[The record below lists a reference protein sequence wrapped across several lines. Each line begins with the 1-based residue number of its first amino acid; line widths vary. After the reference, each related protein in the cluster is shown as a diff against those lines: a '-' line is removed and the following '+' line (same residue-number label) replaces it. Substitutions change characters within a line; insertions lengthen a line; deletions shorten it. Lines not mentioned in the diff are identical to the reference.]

1 VPPPATAPFCASS
14 PDNRYERGEALCK
27 GGPRLSLG
35 RRLAIRLAYALEL
48 SGTLGLA
55 VLSLLVFT
63 RAGSWLYAAVDD
75 LPWWGR
81 ALLFP
86 VLVLAVLMLLR
97 LPLSF
102 RRGYAGERRWG
113 FSTQTA
119 RGWLLDRVKGV
130 AVGAVLTAVAVLAFV
145 ALARALPGAWPLAAA
160 PGAALLV
167 LALGFAAPI
176 VLEPLF
182 NRFRPLGDAALVGEL
197 RTLAERAGV
206 PVRDVLVADA
216 SRRTRRENAYVSGLG
231 ATRRVVL
238 FDNLLAD
245 SEPRQIKL
253 VVAHE
258 LGHRRARHVER
269 GTLLAMVGA
278 AAAVLVL
285 WGFLSWPAL
294 LEAIGASGP
303 GDPRVAPFLL
313 LVVSVLELIGLPLGA
328 ALSRRWEREADRS
341 SLELTRDPE
350 AFELAHRRLA
360 SANLAD
366 LDPPW
371 AAYALLLATPHRRYE
386 SRPLAPGKRVVA
398 PCNSTKGGDASV
410 HKKSRKAV
418 RSRSSGECCPR
429 RAA

>member
-1 VPPPATAPFCASS
+1 MEASGVLFTTKEVERAR
-14 PDNRYERGEALCK
+14 RYHRALYFV
-27 GGPRLSLG
+27 LLVDT
-35 RRLAIRLAYALEL
+35 
-48 SGTLGLA
+48 TLGLVA
-55 VLSLLVFT
+55 LSLLVFA
-63 RAGSWLYAAVDD
+63 RVGSWLYALVEE

-86 VLVLAVLMLLR
+86 ILVLGVLTLVR

-102 RRGYAGERRWG
+102 WRGHVRERAWG

-119 RGWLLDRVKGV
+119 RGWWLDRAKGFAV
-130 AVGAVLTAVAVLAFV
+130 AAVLTAVAVLAFV
-145 ALARALPGAWPLAAA
+145 ALARALPGAWPAAAA

-182 NRFRPLGDAALVGEL
+182 NRFRPLNDPTLVGEL
-197 RTLAERAGV
+197 RSLAERAGV

-231 ATRRVVL
+231 ATRRIVL
-238 FDNLLAD
+238 FDNLLDA
-245 SEPRQIKL
+245 SEPRQIRL

-269 GTLLAMVGA
+269 GTLLAMAGA
-278 AAAVLVL
+278 ATVVLVL
-285 WGFLSWPAL
+285 WGLLSWPAL
-294 LEAIGASGP
+294 LGAIGASSP

-313 LVVSVLELIGLPLGA
+313 LVVSVFELFGLPLGA

-350 AFELAHRRLA
+350 AFEAAHRRLA
-360 SANLAD
+360 RANLAD
-366 LDPPW
+366 LEPPR
-371 AAYALLLATPHRRYE
+371 AAYALLFSHPTPPQRIAAARAWARKATPR
-386 SRPLAPGKRVVA
+386 
-398 PCNSTKGGDASV
+398 
-410 HKKSRKAV
+410 
-418 RSRSSGECCPR
+418 
-429 RAA
+429 

>member
-1 VPPPATAPFCASS
+1 MESS
-14 PDNRYERGEALCK
+14 RQLFTPEEVERARRYHRPLYIAL
-27 GGPRLSLG
+27 LLDT
-35 RRLAIRLAYALEL
+35 
-48 SGTLGLA
+48 TLGLVA
-55 VLSLLVFT
+55 LSLLVFT
-63 RAGSWLYAAVDD
+63 RLGSWLYAPVEG

-86 VLVLAVLMLLR
+86 ILVLGVLTLFR

-102 RRGYAGERRWG
+102 WRGHVRERAWG

-119 RGWLLDRVKGV
+119 RGWWLDRARGFAV
-130 AVGAVLTAVAVLAFV
+130 AAPLSAVAVLAFV
-145 ALARALPGAWPLAAA
+145 ALARALPGAWPSAAA

-182 NRFRPLGDAALVGEL
+182 NRFRPLNDPTLVGEL
-197 RTLAERAGV
+197 RSLAERAGV

-216 SRRTRRENAYVSGLG
+216 SRRTRRENAYVSGLC
-231 ATRRVVL
+231 ATRRIVL
-238 FDNLLAD
+238 FDNLLDAN
-245 SEPRQIKL
+245 EPRQISL

-269 GTLLAMVGA
+269 GTLLAMAGA
-278 AAAVLVL
+278 AALVFVL
-285 WGFLSWPAL
+285 WALLSSPAL
-294 LEAIGASGP
+294 LEAIGALGP

-313 LVVSVLELIGLPLGA
+313 LVVSVFELIGLPLGA

-350 AFELAHRRLA
+350 AFESAHRRLA

-366 LDPPW
+366 LEPPRGV
-371 AAYALLLATPHRRYE
+371 YALLFSHPTPPERIAAARAWAREAT
-386 SRPLAPGKRVVA
+386 
-398 PCNSTKGGDASV
+398 AS
-410 HKKSRKAV
+410 
-418 RSRSSGECCPR
+418 
-429 RAA
+429 